1 MGNKS
6 ISVDSLLSGSVS
18 DTDESVL
25 YEEKIDLGKLHD
37 TVFKFYDNA
46 MSMMNNSKEKISNIE
61 NEFAKINNSQKFYY
75 GGDAA
80 HQHGNLNIA
89 NQHFDDLQKVSP
101 IFTDPAAITRMAEN
115 YNEALVKKKHIVRIN
130 LCQKKLNEIYGKE
143 VERKTRDVYGNHH
156 DKEVK
161 DGLYKENWHYELD
174 ANEDGGLKYK
184 ENYVKRIWIEA
195 IVGEGNVIDIENKII
210 KVSESFPNVCGSFPY
225 DRERIVDYYN

>member
-1 MGNKS
+1 MGNKI
-6 ISVDSLLSGSVS
+6 ISVDSILSGSVS
-18 DTDESVL
+18 DTDENVL
-25 YEEKIDLGKLHD
+25 YEEKIDLDKLHD
-37 TVFKFYDNA
+37 NVFDFYDNA

-80 HQHGNLNIA
+80 HQHGNLYVA
-89 NQHFDDLQKVSP
+89 DQHFDDLKKVSP
-101 IFTDPAAITRMAEN
+101 IFTDPAGIIRMAEN
-115 YNEALVKKKHIVRIN
+115 FNKALVKKKHIVRIN
-130 LCQKKLNEIYGKE
+130 LCQKKLNEIRGKE

-161 DGLYKENWHYELD
+161 DGLYKETWQYELD

-195 IVGEGNVIDIENKII
+195 TVGEDNVIDTEDKII
-210 KVSESFPNVCGSFPY
+210 KVGEFLPY
-225 DRERIVDYYN
+225 DRESIVDYYN